1 MKLKPCPFCGGKCCV
16 CESGCRG
23 WMAHCHDCDCTITVD
38 KYNNAFATQVQADM
52 AWNTRAEQKEDE
64 GNVTADADV
73 EAYQNRQ
80 KSIALGEPLLEQGYW
95 SCPKCGD
102 GYKHKGAARKCC
114 QRGKE

>member
-52 AWNTRAEQKEDE
+52 AWNTRAEPKDPEPQKLRTTCNCDGKIED
-64 GNVTADADV
+64 T
-73 EAYQNRQ
+73 
-80 KSIALGEPLLEQGYW
+80 GYC
-95 SCPKCGD
+95 SLHD
-102 GYKHKGAARKCC
+102 RYYR
-114 QRGKE
+114 